1 MEHALIR
8 QKFTWNA
15 SGKLHD
21 ENKRKIKLAEMSD
34 SHLLHVIGWV
44 LTHSANY
51 PSEIIGIL
59 LEEAKYRSNNYVFIS
74 E

>member
-1 MEHALIR
+1 MEHALLR
-8 QKFTWNA
+8 QKFTWKA

-21 ENKRKIKLAEMSD
+21 EGKKEVKLAEMSD

-44 LTHSANY
+44 LTY
-51 PSEIIGIL
+51 PEHYSTDITCTL
-59 LEEAKYRSNNYVFIS
+59 LEEAKYRCKHYIFIS